1 MNRSQSVND
10 IRSIEATGKI
20 ISNATRERNVNSSR
34 TERSCDC
41 RSTAGRK
48 TSIKEQK
55 SNRQKTKLKPANSQ
69 NLVMLI
75 KFQFG

>member
-34 TERSCDC
+34 TETRCNCVSTVGKETSNKDC
-41 RSTAGRK
+41 TVINWPNQADSKG
-48 TSIKEQK
+48 E
-55 SNRQKTKLKPANSQ
+55 
-69 NLVMLI
+69 
-75 KFQFG
+75 